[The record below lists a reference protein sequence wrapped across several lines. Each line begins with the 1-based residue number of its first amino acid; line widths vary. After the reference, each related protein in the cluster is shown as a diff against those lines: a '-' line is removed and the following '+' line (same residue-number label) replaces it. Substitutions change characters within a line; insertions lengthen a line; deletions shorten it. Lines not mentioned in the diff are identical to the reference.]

1 VISLPLHTPCQLSLL
16 PHPDAAA
23 AVPLQATHAA
33 AAAVR
38 REELAQCS
46 LWSTSRRASP
56 LERAYAAAILSAEG
70 GGGGGCGGDEHG
82 GHSSGGV
89 GMLELQAFRAARQN
103 HMEASKQ
110 QFLQQEL
117 QKAAAPPGG
126 LGPHTRGAAAAGGQQ
141 HQQQQQVGFSS
152 GVSAAAAAAA
162 MVCLQEPP
170 IPVMQLRVSGV
181 LPLGVSDR
189 PPGADTTTSSSSS
202 SRSLLGVGHNVAVV
216 KVWRPCQAVQ
226 GLDEGV
232 VVLASGLSAGSEGR
246 SSTVDG
252 KGRLLELSTSKM
264 TR

>member
-1 VISLPLHTPCQLSLL
+1 
-16 PHPDAAA
+16 
-23 AVPLQATHAA
+23 
-33 AAAVR
+33 
-38 REELAQCS
+38 
-46 LWSTSRRASP
+46 
-56 LERAYAAAILSAEG
+56 
-70 GGGGGCGGDEHG
+70 
-82 GHSSGGV
+82 
-89 GMLELQAFRAARQN
+89 MLELQAFRAARQN

-126 LGPHTRGAAAAGGQQ
+126 LGPNSRGAAAAGGQQ
-141 HQQQQQVGFSS
+141 QQQQVEFSS
-152 GVSAAAAAAA
+152 SSSSSMSATAAAAA

-189 PPGADTTTSSSSS
+189 PAGADTSSSGSS
-202 SRSLLGVGHNVAVV
+202 SWSPLGVGQHVAVV
-216 KVWRPCQAVQ
+216 KVWRPCEAVQ
-226 GLDEGV
+226 GMDEGV